1 MLKKFLEKILWEITY
16 RNMEMLTMHMN
27 SDCLRACVSSP
38 RFRKIRHRETN
49 RAGFLLKHQAP
60 YRHKVLGL
68 KANIWGGLR
77 NVKSVKIDC
86 FSWAGESDWI
96 TWVGVWG
103 VEVYENTVLS
113 FWNVIT
119 YKASWKKKS
128 NDPGERASS
137 IFSIVFI
144 VFFQN
149 SIQCVLIAFSPHP
162 ANSFLIHSPT
172 SYLLN
177 YLSS

>member
-1 MLKKFLEKILWEITY
+1 MLKNFLEKILWEITY

-113 FWNVIT
+113 FWNIIT
-119 YKASWKKKS
+119 YKASWKKNLTTLGKE
-128 NDPGERASS
+128 PHR
-137 IFSIVFI
+137 
-144 VFFQN
+144 FFQ
-149 SIQCVLIAFSPHP
+149 LFLLFFSEFHTMCFDCFLPP
-162 ANSFLIHSPT
+162 PRQLFLNSFPYFLPT
-172 SYLLN
+172 
-177 YLSS
+177 